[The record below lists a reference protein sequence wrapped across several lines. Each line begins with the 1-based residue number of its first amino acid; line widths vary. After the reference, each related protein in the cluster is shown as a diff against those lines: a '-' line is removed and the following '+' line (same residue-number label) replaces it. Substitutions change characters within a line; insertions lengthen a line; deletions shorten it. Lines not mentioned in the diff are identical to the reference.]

1 LLLFLFF
8 VAVSYAKGDRV
19 WYYKTPMNDDGSFP
33 EKTTFESV
41 EEASQHGAEVIP
53 ADILAV
59 HHDDFPNIYYSVR
72 LLNESKNE
80 KQTDAKHLI
89 PSAPT
94 SNANSNN
101 NSNTSSHRN
110 SPAFSSTVKP
120 SSSSLSSSSSG
131 LSFEEFQN
139 QLLQLGGHV
148 LTLKLSYKNKE
159 LPSAVRV
166 SSHVTILQLKSLIH
180 YLIPQIRVK
189 DMKLICKGLFLKDD
203 KMTLSKT
210 GKVTDGSKITVMGS
224 ETV

>member
-1 LLLFLFF
+1 
-8 VAVSYAKGDRV
+8 
-19 WYYKTPMNDDGSFP
+19 MNEDGSFP
-33 EKTTFESV
+33 DKTTFDSV
-41 EEASQHGAEVIP
+41 EEASNHGTEVIP
-53 ADILAV
+53 AVILAV
-59 HHDDFPNIYYSVR
+59 HHDDFPNIYYTIR

-89 PSAPT
+89 PNA

-101 NSNTSSHRN
+101 NSNANSRRN
-110 SPAFSSTVKP
+110 SPAFCSPVKP
-120 SSSSLSSSSSG
+120 SSSSSSLSSASSSSR

-159 LPSAVRV
+159 LPSSLRV
-166 SSHVTILQLKSLIH
+166 SSHATILQLKSLIH

-203 KMTLSKT
+203 KMTLSRT